1 MRRDDERKAGDYREL
16 RSCLR
21 RHWSV
26 TCHCGAW
33 CIHLLGL
40 QMTFNLKILFKYDRI
55 DIRLIHYTRRR
66 CHCRVEQM
74 AGPML
79 QLRCATCHGHTHGMT
94 AWSNTISRVHAF
106 LLQRVE
112 TLPFLLQSSR
122 EVLFPLQIPF
132 IKTRTW
138 TYCEPSTPRTVLAI
152 RILTGLFSLWTMAN
166 HIANWKYVWWSISAG
181 QTMTYIRPCHVSNSV
196 VIVM

>member
-26 TCHCGAW
+26 TMSLWRMMYPLAW
-33 CIHLLGL
+33 IANDL
-40 QMTFNLKILFKYDRI
+40 QFYSKYIRM

-66 CHCRVEQM
+66 CHCWVEQM

-106 LLQRVE
+106 LLQRAE
-112 TLPFLLQSSR
+112 TRPFLLQSSR
-122 EVLFPLQIPF
+122 EVLFPLQTPF
-132 IKTRTW
+132 IKSRTW